1 MQLLQSCQQQVFGY
15 ALPPRVGGVRRGS
28 NGGRAGRVVLEP
40 GAALLGPVRPAGLGF
55 GLRSMAQHGQGVV
68 PVRADD
74 QLRGLERG
82 ERVGVS
88 SGLRIGLQGWL
99 RR

>member
-1 MQLLQSCQQQVFGY
+1 MFGY
-15 ALPPRVGGVRRGS
+15 ALPPRVGGVRRGSNGSNGS

-40 GAALLGPVRPAGLGF
+40 GAALLRPVRPAGLGF

-68 PVRADD
+68 PVRADG

-88 SGLRIGLQGWL
+88 SGLRIGLQGWP